1 MKHLLKITLVASAS
15 LASVTINAPVSAGNP
30 LTSLRG
36 MFAPQASHAE
46 FEGRFDK
53 SQTYAT
59 PRQQRR
65 LQAAAPAQETNYYA
79 SNGAQNSYTQIPQGQ
94 EETVRYYNA
103 EDYYA
108 QKQHSGQNEFE
119 GHFSQS
125 ASQNTTW
132 QERRLRTTTYPQSYG
147 SPHRTAENNYPRDI
161 SQKQRQSKRAK
172 YGNIYDYER
181 GHCGKECASAPVQTY
196 YRPAVQPV
204 TYRQITEYR
213 CWDGSIV
220 ADANSCAP
228 QTITQ
233 SIPQYKCWDGEVV
246 TDVDG
251 CKRQTITQ
259 EVSRTRDTAYGSS
272 YQTSAPTDVECP
284 SGTSKQSDGTCLQF
298 SSQSSS
304 IPTTSYGSTS
314 TYSGS
319 NYSSL
324 PTNCP
329 SGTTAQS
336 DGTCMEVTSSYDS
349 NPFAGASVE
358 LFGGNTSTNVTPS
371 YSYETTNNIGLRSY
385 RPIRK

>member
-1 MKHLLKITLVASAS
+1 MKHLLKITLVAGAG
-15 LASVTINAPVSAGNP
+15 LATATISAPVSAGNP

-36 MFAPQASHAE
+36 MFAPQASHAD

-53 SQTYAT
+53 AQTYAT
-59 PRQQRR
+59 SRQQRR
-65 LQAAAPAQETNYYA
+65 LGVAAPVQETNYYA
-79 SNGAQNSYTQIPQGQ
+79 SNNAQNSYTQSSQDQ

-108 QKQHSGQNEFE
+108 QNQHGS
-119 GHFSQS
+119 
-125 ASQNTTW
+125 T
-132 QERRLRTTTYPQSYG
+132 YG
-147 SPHRTAENNYPRDI
+147 SPHRTAENNYSRDT
-161 SQKQRQSKRAK
+161 SQKQRKSKRSK
-172 YGNIYDYER
+172 YGNIYDYES
-181 GHCGKECASAPVQTY
+181 GHCGKECAPAQTH

-233 SIPQYKCWDGEVV
+233 SIPQYRCWDGEVV
-246 TDVDG
+246 TDFNG

-259 EVSRTRDTAYGSS
+259 EVQRTRDTSYGNT
-272 YQTSAPTDVECP
+272 YQTPAPTAAASVECP

-298 SSQSSS
+298 SSESSS
-304 IPTTSYGSTS
+304 IPTSSYGSAS

-329 SGTTAQS
+329 SGTSAQS
-336 DGTCMEVTSSYDS
+336 DGTCMEITTSYDNSSYDNSSFDS
-349 NPFAGASVE
+349 NQFAGASVE
-358 LFGGNTSTNVTPS
+358 LFGSNTSTNVTPS
-371 YSYETTNNIGLRSY
+371 YGYETNNDLDLRSY